1 MEIEQDIDKLYLVD
15 DQRAYEKERETV
27 KGKRFYIQKKMVHD
41 EVEKAKKRQE
51 DKISDFYKLILRAKD
66 NKHTFPI
73 ENIALQVLNILQDME
88 IELEINDISVSAFGV
103 KGPYVVAIRSKLGA
117 SSLQEEGIVLTDLQS
132 NPPVKQFFEIAPY
145 NANTNEVRA
154 SSTSEDIAM
163 SIFYKLGNEYTGL
176 RLDKNQLD
184 EPKNRIMKEITQVFG
199 EASDILQYTIIQP
212 RTECGVIRNDLRVII
227 KYNKANEA
235 KVEPEG
241 EKLASLKHISLGFG
255 KRPLVATLP
264 AGWRAAYGVQA
275 CCFRQECDLQ
285 NGKCV
290 AREQAWSTSSYSE
303 AARSEQIERKRKRM
317 DEQNNKRKEKMNG
330 FKLLQAELLDA
341 DVCSY
346 FRAGKCANT
355 IRECKSGRHRA
366 LAYSK
371 AKIVCASARPD
382 SKWICKWTTE
392 TCPYAN
398 HIQIN
403 PT

>member
-212 RTECGVIRNDLRVII
+212 RTECG
-227 KYNKANEA
+227 
-235 KVEPEG
+235 
-241 EKLASLKHISLGFG
+241 
-255 KRPLVATLP
+255 
-264 AGWRAAYGVQA
+264 GVGHSQ
-275 CCFRQECDLQ
+275 
-285 NGKCV
+285 
-290 AREQAWSTSSYSE
+290 
-303 AARSEQIERKRKRM
+303 
-317 DEQNNKRKEKMNG
+317 
-330 FKLLQAELLDA
+330 
-341 DVCSY
+341 
-346 FRAGKCANT
+346 
-355 IRECKSGRHRA
+355 
-366 LAYSK
+366 
-371 AKIVCASARPD
+371 
-382 SKWICKWTTE
+382 
-392 TCPYAN
+392 
-398 HIQIN
+398 
-403 PT
+403 